1 MPENLQNGNIGT
13 HTFVFAENVIRTI
26 EDMVGISF
34 VLNQDSFQK
43 APFSS
48 YFHIVAYIHFAGVI
62 EGCYLLSLDEVLAA
76 KLIDAY
82 EYGMSDDDIRE
93 IREDYS
99 DFIKELLN
107 TIVGKS
113 IVELEPTFGHL
124 TYTSCILVHG
134 EIEFPNVST
143 ASLKIEGEAGE
154 ILCGLSLNLVKLKI
168 AREFEKAKI
177 ENLRMKTELDIVH
190 RLQVMVLPSSQE
202 FTSIEDLDIA
212 VFMKPADEVGGD
224 YYDVIMC
231 GERTL
236 IGIGDVTG
244 HGLESGV
251 LMMGVQTAILT
262 LLIHGETKLT
272 QFLDT
277 INRVIYNNAQR
288 MQIDRVMTLA
298 LLDYN
303 KGMLKVSGQHEEV
316 IIIRNGGKVELLD
329 TTDLG
334 FFIGAEYDI
343 ANLFAETTISLEPG
357 EGVLLYTDGITEARN
372 VEKEMYGQKRLCD
385 IISRS
390 WRYSAEQIK
399 NAVLEDVY
407 RYIGK
412 QKILDDITLVIFKR
426 LQ

>member
-1 MPENLQNGNIGT
+1 
-13 HTFVFAENVIRTI
+13 
-26 EDMVGISF
+26 
-34 VLNQDSFQK
+34 
-43 APFSS
+43 
-48 YFHIVAYIHFAGVI
+48 
-62 EGCYLLSLDEVLAA
+62 
-76 KLIDAY
+76 
-82 EYGMSDDDIRE
+82 
-93 IREDYS
+93 
-99 DFIKELLN
+99 
-107 TIVGKS
+107 
-113 IVELEPTFGHL
+113 
-124 TYTSCILVHG
+124 
-134 EIEFPNVST
+134 
-143 ASLKIEGEAGE
+143 
-154 ILCGLSLNLVKLKI
+154 
-168 AREFEKAKI
+168 
-177 ENLRMKTELDIVH
+177 MKTELDIVH

-202 FTSIEDLDIA
+202 LTSIEDLDIA

-231 GERTL
+231 GEHTL

-412 QKILDDITLVIFKR
+412 QKVLDDITLVIFKR